1 METSSIIKKI
11 RKYLKTED
19 RKDIEFRALLALT
32 ELGDIVKYIT
42 HDQKLNPNAR
52 PYGTKDDEI
61 MAYGQALVQTLATMV
76 LRGINIE
83 KAIKIGLK
91 NWAEGDWRRR
101 KRKEKKISGVV
112 AFPGNARGKAYI
124 LSEKHSVKKMPKNS
138 ILIASMIKPDM
149 ISYLTDVIALV
160 SDNGGITSHAA
171 IIARELRIP
180 CIVGTGNASQIIPHG
195 SNVKIIATG
204 GKGLVEL
211 G

>member
-32 ELGDIVKYIT
+32 ELGDVVKYIT

-83 KAIKIGLK
+83 RAIKIGLK

-112 AFPGNARGKAYI
+112 AFPGKARGKAYI
-124 LSEKHSVKKMPKNS
+124 LSEKRSVKKMPKNS
-138 ILIASMIKPDM
+138 ILITSMIKPDM
-149 ISYLTDVIALV
+149 ISYLAGVIALV

-204 GKGLVEL
+204 KKGLVEL
-211 G
+211 V